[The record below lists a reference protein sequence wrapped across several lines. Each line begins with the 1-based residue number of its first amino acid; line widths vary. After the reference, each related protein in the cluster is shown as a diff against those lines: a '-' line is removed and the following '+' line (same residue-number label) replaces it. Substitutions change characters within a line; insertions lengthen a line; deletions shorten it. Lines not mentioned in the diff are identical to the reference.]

1 MALRFQ
7 KRIKIFPGV
16 YINLSK
22 SGISASVGGHGAT
35 VNVGSTG
42 RRIVTFGIPGTGL
55 SYRLP
60 LTGTIILALLVV
72 AAVFALAYFI
82 APTLVQGALHWWQP
96 KWFPLPLPVPTGG

>member
-22 SGISASVGGHGAT
+22 SGISASLGGRGAT

-42 RRIVTFGIPGTGL
+42 RRMVTLGIPGTGL
-55 SYRLP
+55 SYRMP
-60 LTGTIILALLVV
+60 LNGAVLVAIV
-72 AAVFALAYFI
+72 AIAVVLGIAYLI
-82 APTLVQGALHWWQP
+82 APEYMRTMLHWWQP
-96 KWFPLPLPVPTGG
+96 KWF